1 MNYATGCALNG
12 NELMESLDIKRIKT
26 HWTKCKE
33 ISGRPSKTSFA
44 VTIFAKALQLAME
57 DVIDN
62 SVTFELPKGTNNA
75 NIYIKEYSGDD
86 FMNGRK
92 GGKWKDIDYL
102 ATNFCGYSPMFRFRR
117 AGYTVEKPIYLD
129 SKHKQRIADRANSG
143 KSYY

>member
-44 VTIFAKALQLAME
+44 VTIFTKALQLAME

-75 NIYIKEYSGDD
+75 NIYIKEFISITTSIINFNIYGS
-86 FMNGRK
+86 NKIRHSLHIIVTTRIRRHYEYRRK
-92 GGKWKDIDYL
+92 Y
-102 ATNFCGYSPMFRFRR
+102 
-117 AGYTVEKPIYLD
+117 
-129 SKHKQRIADRANSG
+129 
-143 KSYY
+143 